1 MRQLP
6 EFLYEMLDL
15 QYGKEL
21 TDEILKG
28 YNFNRK
34 TTLRV
39 NTSKISVQE
48 VKEILTRENIKYSCV
63 DWYCDALII
72 DDDNESIK
80 KLDIYNN
87 GEVYMQSLSSMIP
100 ALILDP
106 CENEKILD
114 MAAAPGGKTTQIYNL
129 SKGEALITAVEK
141 NKIRADR
148 LKYNILKQGAN
159 RVSILMEDARNL
171 DEFFSFDKI
180 LLDAPCSGSG
190 TLNVNNNSLKYF
202 NKDLVDRSIKIQKDL
217 LNKAVQVLKKDH
229 EMVYSTC
236 SILRQENEE
245 QLLNLINKNKIEI
258 VPIDKKLFGDVPML
272 PTIIEGVM
280 CICPSDLYEGFFV
293 ARIKKICD

>member
-1 MRQLP
+1 MKNVP
-6 EFLYEMLDL
+6 DFLYEMLIL
-15 QYGKEL
+15 QYGIDL
-21 TDEILKG
+21 TKKILQG
-28 YNFNRK
+28 YNSDRK

-48 VKEILTRENIKYSCV
+48 VKEILTRENIKYNCV
-63 DWYCDALII
+63 NWYCDALII
-72 DDDNESIK
+72 EDDKNIK

-106 CENEKILD
+106 CKNEKILD

-129 SKGEALITAVEK
+129 SNGEALITAVEK

-148 LKYNILKQGAN
+148 LKYNIFKQGAN
-159 RVSILMEDARNL
+159 MVSILMEDARSL

-190 TLNVNNNSLKYF
+190 TLNINNNSLNFF
-202 NKDLVDRSIKIQKDL
+202 NKDLVDRSIKTQKDL
-217 LNKAVQVLKKDH
+217 LNKAVQVLKKGH

-236 SILRQENEE
+236 SILREENEE
-245 QLLNLINKNKIEI
+245 QLLSLINKNKIEI
-258 VPIDKKLFGDVPML
+258 VPIDKELFKDIPML
-272 PTIIEGVM
+272 PTIIDGVM

-293 ARIKKICD
+293 AKIKKICD